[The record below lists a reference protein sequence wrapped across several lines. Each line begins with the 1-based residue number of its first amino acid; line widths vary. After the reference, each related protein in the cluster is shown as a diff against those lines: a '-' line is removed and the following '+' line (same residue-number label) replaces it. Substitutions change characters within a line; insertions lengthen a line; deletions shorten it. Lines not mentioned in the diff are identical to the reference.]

1 MAIIY
6 PLDILAGFPGTTTRF
21 ELQYLQEVSPLRGG
35 RQVVADLGP
44 ALWAMDVRS
53 RSLQP
58 NELKAWKAR
67 LAALENGGRQLIGYD
82 MTACY
87 PIAYPRGSWP
97 TGGEFDGLASLRS
110 VTGSKTVTLGG
121 LLEGYKVST
130 GDYISFGYGGNR
142 ALHQAMED
150 AVADEFGV
158 SSAFEVRPYIRPG
171 YVLDVDVALTR
182 PHAVM
187 LIVPGSV
194 SAPSAPDTGRGTV
207 SFSAIQTL

>member
-21 ELQYLQEVSPLRGG
+21 EPQYLQEVSPLRGG

-53 RSLQP
+53 RSLGP

-67 LAALENGGRQLIGYD
+67 LALLENGRQQLIGYD
-82 MTACY
+82 MTKCF
-87 PIAYPRGSWP
+87 PIAFPRGSWP
-97 TGGEFDGLASLRS
+97 TGNAFDGLASLKS
-110 VTGSKTVTLGG
+110 VASSKTVTLGG
-121 LLEGYKVST
+121 LPDGYKVST
-130 GDYISFGYGGNR
+130 GDYISFGYGGRR
-142 ALHQAMED
+142 ALHQVMED
-150 AVADEFGV
+150 AIAGADGV
-158 SSAFEVRPYIRPG
+158 SAAFEVRPYIRPG
-171 YVLDVDVALTR
+171 YVLDVDVALTK